1 MRSSSNKPEEGSS
14 VCETIPVRL
23 DDLSTILNALQ
34 PLPDHVRGEERKQF
48 VRALLRI
55 GSELEQLPDLAIP

>member
-1 MRSSSNKPEEGSS
+1 M
-14 VCETIPVRL
+14 CEAIPVRL

-55 GSELEQLPDLAIP
+55 GSELEQLPDPTIP